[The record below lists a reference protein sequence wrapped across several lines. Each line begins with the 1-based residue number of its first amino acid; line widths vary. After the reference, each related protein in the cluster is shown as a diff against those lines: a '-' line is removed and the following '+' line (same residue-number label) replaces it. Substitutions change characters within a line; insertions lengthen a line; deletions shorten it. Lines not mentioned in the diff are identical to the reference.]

1 MNKFLSFLL
10 TAAFIITMSG
20 CSKSAEDKLTG
31 HAWKATGMLLTLS
44 TGETF
49 DFFAL
54 FVQDCDKDDFSTF
67 NENGTITADEG
78 ATKCEPTAPQTYD
91 AGTWTLNDAG
101 DVLTIT
107 EDGESTTFNIT
118 TLSSDKLE
126 ATYTYVDEEDPDLS
140 GTIKITWVKP

>member
-1 MNKFLSFLL
+1 MRAQPNANLL
-10 TAAFIITMSG
+10 PPN
-20 CSKSAEDKLTG
+20 LRRG
-31 HAWKATGMLLTLS
+31 HRM
-44 TGETF
+44 
-49 DFFAL
+49 
-54 FVQDCDKDDFSTF
+54 
-67 NENGTITADEG
+67 
-78 ATKCEPTAPQTYD
+78 
-91 AGTWTLNDAG
+91 LNDAG